1 MPEKTIS
8 NSLANT
14 FFSSDTREKTKNCT
28 LSNEINQ
35 LTMISIILNWLYFN
49 KQMKQSL
56 YVFFK
61 VLLRN
66 SKWQGICM

>member
-14 FFSSDTREKTKNCT
+14 FFSSDTQEKTKNCV

-61 VLLRN
+61 VLLHN